1 MNLFILLNPVGL
13 FRTIVVFA
21 IVYFAVR
28 LFSRHILPFIVENKM
43 KEMQKKMRGQED
55 YRKRTGKQEGDVTI
69 EYRKNNNNNNRDVGE
84 YVDFEEVD

>member
-43 KEMQKKMRGQED
+43 QEMQKKMRGQEE